1 MMENT
6 LTYKGYFTNIKYSAE
21 DNVLYGK
28 IEGIDDLVTFE
39 SESSLEIENEFRK
52 AVDDYLVFCEE
63 VGKEPSKTYKGTF
76 NVRIDPFLHK
86 EISFYAFKMGISL
99 NQSVEQAI
107 RNFLMPSAE
116 NKQMAS
122 IEQQLSE
129 ISTTLSGFRVNWK
142 VSELDPNY
150 TYVTYAQP
158 TASMATIKG

>member
-63 VGKEPSKTYKGTF
+63 VGKEPSKTYKG
-76 NVRIDPFLHK
+76 
-86 EISFYAFKMGISL
+86 
-99 NQSVEQAI
+99 
-107 RNFLMPSAE
+107 
-116 NKQMAS
+116 
-122 IEQQLSE
+122 
-129 ISTTLSGFRVNWK
+129 
-142 VSELDPNY
+142 
-150 TYVTYAQP
+150 
-158 TASMATIKG
+158 